1 MYGMTKLL
9 AVCTVLSCVV
19 AGCATP
25 AAPGDL
31 ITMPGSTARAFS
43 GAFTAEVAE
52 EGSGDSGVLKPCITN
67 GSGEVVFTD
76 SLSHTKRSGVG
87 LVWESNSDALWIL
100 STDYGNYRV
109 AQETAQ
115 WVKETGKPMP
125 SEVSQHVSR

>member
-1 MYGMTKLL
+1 M
-9 AVCTVLSCVV
+9 
-19 AGCATP
+19 
-25 AAPGDL
+25 
-31 ITMPGSTARAFS
+31 
-43 GAFTAEVAE
+43 
-52 EGSGDSGVLKPCITN
+52 LKPRITN

-76 SLSHTKRSGVG
+76 SLLHTKHSGVA